1 MRWIFKIKVALE
13 LFKVLNIYRHHLPRG
28 SDHTYTHERWR
39 SDSSFFLSLEAS
51 MVDTGRASTVSC
63 SASHQLP
70 VSASKADALNR
81 RRRIEKMTMMKQ
93 VSLSDDDAMWCDQRS
108 DRFRAFIYIRCWLMT
123 RLRQGDKDGLQID
136 DWLVL
141 CCFSPFPF
149 LKEKEKREKPVL
161 SDDVGVGWAAFEMFF
176 LYNKWDKGGI
186 FFFFFLFCSSQNGS
200 SQRR

>member
-1 MRWIFKIKVALE
+1 MCDDQTHLSSCLLRPRW
-13 LFKVLNIYRHHLPRG
+13 
-28 SDHTYTHERWR
+28 W
-39 SDSSFFLSLEAS
+39 
-51 MVDTGRASTVSC
+51 DTGRASTVSC

-141 CCFSPFPF
+141 CCFSPFLF
-149 LKEKEKREKPVL
+149 LKEKEEREQPVL

-176 LYNKWDKGGI
+176 LYNKWDEGGI
-186 FFFFFLFCSSQNGS
+186 FFFFFLFFSSQNGS